1 MPVLTILHWIYLAVV
16 ICVISL
22 MVFRRDVVLP
32 SIFGIFII
40 GFVWHQGSLIKG
52 AQTVFNA
59 LEASGTDLFSIM
71 LVIALMVA
79 MLKSLQSMGADALM
93 VAPAKK
99 FMKKPAISYWVLAAV
114 MFLAATF
121 FWPTPAVALVGTI
134 LIPVAIATGL
144 PPMAAAMAIN
154 LSGHGMA
161 LSGDLVLQGAPA
173 ITAKAAQVDVGAI
186 LVKGAMFSWIT
197 GIIALCVGFYILRKE
212 IFRGIPHKTELL
224 KENATNAKVPGY
236 AKFFAGAV
244 PVAFLTIVVV
254 MIYSNLNPAVGSIR
268 GGDAT
273 ALLGGTAI
281 MFMMLA
287 TAAHYRGKAL
297 EQVVVFLREGLLFAI
312 KIFAPVIPIAGF
324 FFLGAPEHAAAILG
338 AGAPGFMFDL
348 GKALAYSVP
357 LSAAPLAF
365 GIVLVGIMTGLDGSG
380 FSGLPLVGA
389 LAAALGGPAGFDVAT
404 LAALG
409 QVAAIWSGGGTL
421 TAWAFGVVADAGI
434 AGVSPIDLVRRNFI
448 PVISGLLVATLVA
461 IKLM

>member
-1 MPVLTILHWIYLAVV
+1 MPELTILHWIYLAVV
-16 ICVISL
+16 LCVIGL
-22 MVFRRDVVLP
+22 MIFRRDVVLP
-32 SIFGIFII
+32 SVVGIFAI
-40 GFVWHQGSLIKG
+40 GLVWHNGSLIKG

-59 LEASGTDLFSIM
+59 LERAGSDLFDIM
-71 LVIALMVA
+71 LVISLMVA

-93 VAPAKK
+93 VEPAKK
-99 FMKKPAISYWVLAAV
+99 FMKKPALSYWVLALV
-114 MFLAATF
+114 MFTAATF

-144 PPMAAAMAIN
+144 PPMAAAQAIN

-173 ITAKAAQVDVGAI
+173 ITAKAAQVDVGLI
-186 LVKGAMFSWIT
+186 LAKGAMFAWIT
-197 GIIALCVGFYILRKE
+197 GFIALITAFFLLRKE
-212 IFRGIPHKTELL
+212 IFSGKPQKTELI
-224 KENATNAKVPGY
+224 KEIKEDTKVPSY
-236 AKFFAGAV
+236 AKWFAIAV
-244 PVAFLTIVVV
+244 PAVFLTIVAV
-254 MIYSNLNPAVGSIR
+254 MIYSNVTPSFGSIR
-268 GGDAT
+268 GGAAT
-273 ALLGGTAI
+273 ALLGGTAA
-281 MFMMLA
+281 MFMML
-287 TAAHYRGKAL
+287 TTVVHYKDKSL
-297 EQVVVFLREGLLFAI
+297 EQVVVFLREGLLFAV

-324 FFLGAPEHAAAILG
+324 FFLGAPDHAVAILG
-338 AGAPGFMFDL
+338 KGAPGFMFDL
-348 GKALAYSVP
+348 GKALAYSIP

-434 AGVSPIDLVRRNFI
+434 AGVSAIDLVRRNFI
-448 PVISGLLVATLVA
+448 PVSTGLLVATIVA
-461 IKLM
+461 IIIM